1 MSNIIVSGTTFQN
14 DLNAAN
20 IAANTARTQA
30 NIATIA
36 AVNAASSASRAATF
50 AGQAQNSA
58 INASN
63 SASLAATYA
72 TAARTATGNVTNTSV
87 TNQPAGSNGWVQFRS
102 GNGFSGSSNLTFV
115 NNSLNVSG
123 TLRAFTANIPSIVS
137 TQINASSISANY
149 VSSNAISVFGNSSF
163 TQSLNIFGNLS
174 VVGTISGNGA
184 SLSGVAP
191 LNSPTFTGTP
201 LAPTAGSG
209 TNNTQV
215 ATTAF
220 VSQAIA
226 NLTGII
232 GSFSITGNINTANN
246 VIASGV
252 LTSVGNVTG
261 GNLRTTGIVTAT
273 GNITTAGNLTVGG
286 TVQSTGNVIV
296 ARLISIGNVSGT
308 NFSANGN
315 AVVTGNVLSSGNI
328 TAINLVANS
337 SINTQNANVF
347 NTLSVAGGIK
357 QNQFTKLGNST
368 GQPGQIVWDT
378 NYIYVCTAT
387 NVWKRVAL
395 TSF

>member
-1 MSNIIVSGTTFQN
+1 
-14 DLNAAN
+14 
-20 IAANTARTQA
+20 
-30 NIATIA
+30 
-36 AVNAASSASRAATF
+36 
-50 AGQAQNSA
+50 
-58 INASN
+58 
-63 SASLAATYA
+63 
-72 TAARTATGNVTNTSV
+72 
-87 TNQPAGSNGWVQFRS
+87 
-102 GNGFSGSSNLTFV
+102 
-115 NNSLNVSG
+115 
-123 TLRAFTANIPSIVS
+123 
-137 TQINASSISANY
+137 
-149 VSSNAISVFGNSSF
+149 
-163 TQSLNIFGNLS
+163 
-174 VVGTISGNGA
+174 
-184 SLSGVAP
+184 LSGVAP

-226 NLTGII
+226 NLTGIV